1 MAEPSIDEPADALL
15 GPDDELLGPD
25 DELLAPVDAAEDKRP
40 SGIPPEES
48 TARRRFRPPKKSER
62 KNASGASGKRPRGLK
77 NITESARLR
86 LQLALEYDDDDG
98 PRPPGIPHMST
109 SARQRLELALE
120 YEEDDILP
128 PDALP
133 KQARQS
139 LDPGDVPL
147 DAAGRKV
154 LRSLSRWVAFC
165 GLVTLAIGML
175 TGLSYITGP
184 ASVVNVVVGILACAL
199 SVWLLAAANSFR
211 RVLAAPG
218 RRHLLVN
225 GLGLLRTA
233 LLLKAILLFSAMVLG
248 CFVFSVVG
256 GLLVLL

>member
-1 MAEPSIDEPADALL
+1 MAEPSIDEPADAL
-15 GPDDELLGPD
+15 ES
-25 DELLAPVDAAEDKRP
+25 ASAAEEALDDKRP

-48 TARRRFRPPKKSER
+48 TARLRFRPPKKSER
-62 KNASGASGKRPRGLK
+62 KKPPTSSDKRPRGLK

-86 LQLALEYDDDDG
+86 LQLALEYDDDEEG

-133 KQARQS
+133 EQARQS

-147 DAAGRKV
+147 DAAGRKL

-184 ASVVNVVVGILACAL
+184 ASVVNVVVGILASAL